1 MKKNLILVAA
11 AAMMLASC
19 GTSALG
25 TVGTAVLSNVL
36 NGGQQTTQTAEASQ
50 TQTSTGGGLLGAILG
65 SVISGGTLTQQS
77 LVGNWTYYQPG
88 CAFSS
93 DNLLAKAGGEVAANE
108 IRTKLQPTLQK
119 VGIKSSNTS
128 ISFKEDG
135 TFAAKIGGKSWS
147 GNYTFDP
154 ETSKITMQGLLL
166 NMNCYAKKNSNGI
179 SLLFESSKLLTLLQ
193 TMSALSGSTSLQTIG
208 ELSKSYDGLRL
219 GFDFK

>member
-65 SVISGGTLTQQS
+65 SVISGGTLTQQA

-166 NMNCYAKKNSNGI
+166 NMNCYAKKNTNGI

-193 TMSALSGSTSLQTIG
+193 TMSALSGNTSLQTIG